1 MTDNIFYT
9 YAYLRKGDGTPYYIG
24 KGKGKRAYDS
34 THRVKVPDDRDRIIF
49 LKENVSER
57 EAWDYEREMIQFYGR
72 KDLGTGI
79 LRNMSD
85 GGEGPANPSPEARR
99 KNAESSRLQYQM
111 GVGIGGLTDEERKK
125 NQAKAVQAR
134 LDSQWLKDNPEY
146 NGGSLGRTP
155 EQHSADSARAAQKGV
170 VKWTKEQRENNPEWV
185 EKQREISRQTALR
198 NMELGL
204 GIYGLTKEQRS
215 ANTKALFEG
224 EGGEERKEFYRK
236 RAKEWKKSGIG
247 MYTEEA
253 KQKRHETYYKNGYN
267 MDTFTVVSPWGETF
281 SEKGIK
287 PFCRKM
293 GISHTSLSEIIH
305 GRSYMVKG
313 WHLPETDPL
322 LPLKLFREGK
332 TKKEVG
338 DIIGVKIGYV
348 LTNLLPPPKEGHKW
362 CSHCF
367 QELPL
372 NEFHDNNGRNGR
384 RTKRSA
390 CKPCNL
396 KQQREARKKK
406 QSVNKYR

>member
-99 KNAESSRLQYQM
+99 KNAESSRLQYHM

-396 KQQREARKKK
+396 KQQREARKKNN
-406 QSVNKYR
+406 Q